1 MKLVQYD
8 KYLVNIVRTDGLVL
22 WHQDILSYSV
32 DYAPMHFQLFLGLI
46 LTFKL
51 CYHDSAPPP
60 HVLFYQN
67 QTTKCLKLSDASNNV
82 SVR

>member
-51 CYHDSAPPP
+51 CYHAPP

>member
-8 KYLVNIVRTDGLVL
+8 EYLVNIVPTDGLVL

-60 HVLFYQN
+60 CFI
-67 QTTKCLKLSDASNNV
+67 LSKSNNKV
-82 SVR
+82 S